1 MRKRVGSERN
11 FNVFLVLVV
20 TISFALFFLESF
32 PMTGNITSGSTT
44 SNVSISTYYSTSLG
58 TNLYEGI
65 NFGAVAV
72 LPATNVNATHNND
85 SSTYSL
91 GTNYTIDVS
100 ADSNSA
106 VDFCVKANE
115 GLTSPAL
122 DVIGLGNE
130 TYYASNLTNSTHPSL
145 SNEISMTTGYVK
157 AINSIGRGNSSYWRF
172 WLDVPSAQA
181 SGSYNNSVSFEG
193 VQAGQGC

>member
-1 MRKRVGSERN
+1 
-11 FNVFLVLVV
+11 
-20 TISFALFFLESF
+20 
-32 PMTGNITSGSTT
+32 
-44 SNVSISTYYSTSLG
+44 
-58 TNLYEGI
+58 
-65 NFGAVAV
+65 
-72 LPATNVNATHNND
+72 
-85 SSTYSL
+85 
-91 GTNYTIDVS
+91 
-100 ADSNSA
+100 
-106 VDFCVKANE
+106 
-115 GLTSPAL
+115 SPAL